1 MASFSNLAARLGS
14 PRLQRV
20 APWLLMLV
28 VLVLLLPS
36 SGTMPLLDRDEP
48 RFAQAT
54 REMMEGEHANWAV
67 PYFNGQYRFDKP
79 VLIYWLMWPTY
90 LAFGVNEFSAR
101 LPSVLCTAA
110 MAWLLWYMGRR
121 WFSAACG
128 VFAGFGFITCV
139 QLLQHGRGA
148 VADMP
153 MILCVTM
160 AHYALFELLH
170 AERPEYPRRWFLLLY
185 GALGIGFLAKGPVTL
200 VVPLL
205 TILTY
210 RFAIWRRP
218 LRWRNLRFELGLPL
232 LLLIIAAWGI
242 PAVIRTHGLFFRI
255 GIGEHVVER
264 GFRTFQGHGGFIFYY
279 LLTALLSL
287 FPWIAFAG
295 SGAVAVRRNWNSK
308 NAFLVSWLVGTYLLF
323 SFYTTKLP
331 HYVMP
336 AFPAFFLIIGQLA
349 QPRVTTPRW
358 TSVWFWAVLMLGA
371 LIAGVALVEAFR
383 IPVGESYS
391 PLRDALAGTGWII
404 LALIVLAVLWRFGVV
419 SASVLPLLVV
429 TASMVWLANGLRAVT
444 PAVRLQRLFKQMPAD
459 TAYGGYRFMEPSLV
473 FYTNHRWQPLGSV
486 EKLKEFMAE
495 PGPRLAVCTERE
507 ILPTDY
513 LRWRWRGTHEKL
525 EGVSRA
531 AELTQI
537 STDGYQEFVVDGLD
551 VANSRWVTLRVY
563 YRP

>member
-1 MASFSNLAARLGS
+1 MVSFSNLAGRLGS
-14 PRLQRV
+14 PRFQRV
-20 APWLLMLV
+20 APLLLMLV
-28 VLVLLLPS
+28 ALVVLLPG
-36 SGTMPLLDRDEP
+36 SGTIPLLDRDEP

-54 REMMEGEHANWAV
+54 REMMARDDWVV

-79 VLIYWLMWPTY
+79 VLIYWLMRLSY
-90 LAFGVNEFSAR
+90 LAFGVNELSAR
-101 LPSVLCTAA
+101 LPSVLCAAA
-110 MAWLLWYMGRR
+110 MAWLLWHMGRR

-148 VADMP
+148 LADMP
-153 MILCVTM
+153 MILGVAV

-170 AERPEYPRRWFLLLY
+170 AERPEHSRRWFLLLY
-185 GALGIGFLAKGPVTL
+185 GALGVGFLAKGPIAMVT
-200 VVPLL
+200 PLL
-205 TILTY
+205 TVLLH
-210 RFAIWRRP
+210 RFAFWRQP
-218 LRWRNLRFELGLPL
+218 LRWRNLRLGLGLPL

-242 PAVIRTHGLFFRI
+242 PAVLRTHGLFFRI

-264 GFRTFQGHGGFIFYY
+264 GYKTFQGHGGFLFYY

-295 SGAVAVRRNWNSK
+295 SGAAAVRRNWNSR
-308 NAFLVSWLVGTYLLF
+308 NAFLVSWLAGTYLLF

-349 QPRVTTPRW
+349 QPQVTMPRW
-358 TSVWFWAVLMLGA
+358 TCVWFWAVLLLGA
-371 LIAGVALVEAFR
+371 LIAGAVLVEAFR
-383 IPVGESYS
+383 IPAGESYS
-391 PLRDALAGTGWII
+391 PLRGALAGAGCII
-404 LALIVLAVLWRFGVV
+404 LALIALAVLWRFGSV
-419 SASVLPLLVV
+419 SASVAPLLVMAV
-429 TASMVWLANGLRAVT
+429 SMVWLANGLRAVT
-444 PAVRLQRLFKQMPAD
+444 PALRLQRLFQQMPAD

-473 FYTNHRWQPLGSV
+473 FYTNHQWQPLGSV

-495 PGPRLAVCTERE
+495 PGPRLVVCTEQE
-507 ILPTDY
+507 IGLSDHF
-513 LRWRWRGTHEKL
+513 RWRWRSAQEKP

-531 AELTQI
+531 AELAQI
-537 STDGYQEFVVDGLD
+537 STDGYQESVVGGIE

-563 YRP
+563 HRP